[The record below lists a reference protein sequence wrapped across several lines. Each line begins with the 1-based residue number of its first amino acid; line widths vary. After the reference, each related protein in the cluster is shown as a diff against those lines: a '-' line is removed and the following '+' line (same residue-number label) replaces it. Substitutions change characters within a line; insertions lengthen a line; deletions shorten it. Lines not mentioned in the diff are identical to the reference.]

1 MDPPWPDYGAPTEYF
16 LSQDNPLLVSAAP
29 NSQLPAAFE
38 GPAPVTL
45 PSTGPKTT
53 VATRELVTRANIP
66 SVPSACLA
74 CVSSFV
80 FQICFSF

>member
-1 MDPPWPDYGAPTEYF
+1 MDPLWPVYGAPTEYF

-29 NSQLPAAFE
+29 NSQLPPGLE

-45 PSTGPKTT
+45 PSTGPRTAI
-53 VATRELVTRANIP
+53 ATREIATRANLP

-80 FQICFSF
+80 F